1 VKGTVANNF
10 KASKA
15 QRPELNP
22 RASNLRFLP
31 MPARPLPPER
41 VAEKTRRV
49 VSASEFDIFNIPMGT
64 AGPAIFSDDLACDIR
79 SEFRELIGDG
89 FSPQEAT
96 DKIIADYTQ
105 SGTPTDPDEGPTFWI
120 ALAATQWKCGRLLDS
135 VKAKALAS
143 IAPDLE
149 RWRASADGDAKMISK
164 LVAGRQAAL
173 EKFKAQM
180 LSPQPKATKIKKTY
194 HDRTDWEI
202 GHLVS
207 YRLTS
212 GRSIVLRVIG
222 VEEHRKSRIALCDI
236 AQWVGEQLPSA
247 VELTNMA
254 RWRDVRFDPVE
265 PFDREHNGKMA
276 MYSYKPTDFPTNRL
290 KVIAKQQPLVATT
303 GVGSMYF
310 GGWAEFDRFLEEYF
324 GLT

>member
-1 VKGTVANNF
+1 
-10 KASKA
+10 
-15 QRPELNP
+15 
-22 RASNLRFLP
+22 
-31 MPARPLPPER
+31 
-41 VAEKTRRV
+41 
-49 VSASEFDIFNIPMGT
+49 MGT
-64 AGPAIFSDDLACDIR
+64 TGPAIFSDDLACDIR

-89 FSPQEAT
+89 LSPQEAT

-135 VKAKALAS
+135 VKAKALSS
-143 IAPDLE
+143 IEPDLN
-149 RWRASADGDAKMISK
+149 RWRASAVGDAAAAEK
-164 LVAGRQAAL
+164 LVARRKAAL
-173 EKFKAQM
+173 DKFKAQL
-180 LSPQPKATKIKKTY
+180 LSPQPKPTKIPKTY

-207 YRLTS
+207 YRLNST
-212 GRSIVLRVIG
+212 RFIVVRVIG
-222 VEEHRKSRIALCDI
+222 IEEHRKSRIALCDI
-236 AQWVGEQLPSA
+236 AQWVGDTLPSA
-247 VELTNMA
+247 AELSAMP
-254 RWRDVRFDPVE
+254 RRRDIRFDPVV

-276 MYSYKPTDFPTNRL
+276 LYSYKPTDFPTERL
-290 KVIAKQQPLVATT
+290 KVIAKQQPLVATS